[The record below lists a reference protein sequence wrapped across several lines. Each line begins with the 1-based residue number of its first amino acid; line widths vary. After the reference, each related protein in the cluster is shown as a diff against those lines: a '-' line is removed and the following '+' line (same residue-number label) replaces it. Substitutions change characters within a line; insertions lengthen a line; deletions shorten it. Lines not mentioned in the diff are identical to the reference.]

1 MYLLI
6 AHHLH
11 EHMLISM
18 QGLLYLVYYT
28 CVCASHLL
36 INRETE
42 FSEEEIQALGEL
54 GVVTIVTF
62 NALERSDT
70 GEYMCTATNS
80 LPGEETGVLMAI
92 PPTILLTVLGW
103 Q

>member
-1 MYLLI
+1 
-6 AHHLH
+6 
-11 EHMLISM
+11 M
-18 QGLLYLVYYT
+18 QGSLYLVYYT
-28 CVCASHLL
+28 CVCDCPSHLL

-54 GVVTIVTF
+54 GVVTIVTL

-103 Q
+103 QQVPIIVIV